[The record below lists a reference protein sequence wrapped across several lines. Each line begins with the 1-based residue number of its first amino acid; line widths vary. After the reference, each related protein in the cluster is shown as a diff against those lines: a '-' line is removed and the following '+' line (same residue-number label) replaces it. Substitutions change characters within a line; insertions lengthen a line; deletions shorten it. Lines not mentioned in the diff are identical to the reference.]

1 MNTATTTTT
10 AAVNTVTTSR
20 TDIAQRLHDLLLHEM
35 GENIDVAL
43 LLGPPEYA
51 RAVLSL
57 CRTCGSAEL
66 VRLGEQFAR
75 ISVEAARVERGAASI
90 RRMPGAPAH

>member
-1 MNTATTTTT
+1 MNIATAATITNTTT
-10 AAVNTVTTSR
+10 ASR

-75 ISVEAARVERGAASI
+75 ISVEAARIERGAASI
-90 RRMPGAPAH
+90 RRMPGAQAH

>member
-1 MNTATTTTT
+1 MNTATT
-10 AAVNTVTTSR
+10 AAIHTVTTSR
-20 TDIAQRLHDLLLHEM
+20 SDIAQRLHDLLLHEM
-35 GENIDVAL
+35 GEHIDVAL

-75 ISVEAARVERGAASI
+75 ISIEAARIERGAASI
-90 RRMPGAPAH
+90 RRMPGAQAH